1 MDSKHQPPQWPA
13 RILEALCRTDLI
25 DEIIGDLD
33 EAFRWRMAQKGVS
46 RARSKYLW
54 EFLLS
59 LNPQNLKTTYH
70 LSINTMIFRNYS
82 KVTVRNLM
90 RRKTPSFIN
99 ILGLS
104 MGITAFL
111 LIFLFTF
118 PIFTFED
125 IHSNKDNIFL
135 AYKERVTPDGTQ
147 PTYDTW
153 LPLAKRLKSNYP
165 AIKSASSVYIS
176 DAKVIKNEQFIDE
189 EVIYADQDF
198 FDLFSY
204 EVVKGQTANVLPDKR
219 SLAISKPYAVK
230 YFGDLDPMGE
240 LLEIF
245 LQEEDT
251 TLTFQ
256 VTAVIGA
263 FPQNTSKQPN
273 LVIRM
278 DGLPFYDEFA
288 ENWGGSFLETFVLL
302 DQHSDAAQME
312 SQFPALIE
320 QIWDK
325 QTRENT
331 HFKLLPLD
339 TYYDT
344 FIGSKEDAKTLFL
357 IGLGILFIASI
368 NFMNLS
374 VANASHRLKEI
385 GVRKVLGAFKG
396 QVRSQF
402 IFEAV
407 LTTTL
412 SVMLAAALVL
422 LIIPYFNDF
431 FQVNISW
438 KTLETWQLIGL
449 GLFMPL
455 LIGLLSGAYPAI
467 YLSSLRSLDA
477 LQKRIVLGGRNGFRN
492 TLVVMQ
498 FTIALFLIT
507 STFLIRKQIAFMM
520 NSDMG
525 FSGENTLVITASP
538 RSFTNVDLGIERVK
552 TFQEQLIGLSYVQD
566 ASLSRA
572 FPTRWTRSFTFVRPA
587 GWTGDPLRMRFTYMD
602 ANFLPM
608 YGIPLIGG
616 EYFLPDQQGDQRE
629 SVIINRAAMEAFEF
643 DPYEENQ
650 IQIGD
655 QQIRVVG
662 ITENF
667 NYETLAEDVHPT
679 LMFHRTAQH
688 PVHRFISLKME
699 TSDLS
704 RKIAEMEGMWNEL
717 GAVDEFSF
725 DFLDERITQLYEA
738 EDRYMGLIAVFT
750 VISIIIA
757 CMGLYGLSLF
767 VIEKRQKELSI
778 RKVLGAETFE
788 ILIIILKTFTKWVA
802 AAFILSIPIVMFF
815 FQDWVENF
823 FKQAPVSW
831 STFVITLIMV
841 LGLVLCTV
849 GLQSL
854 KVALSNP
861 VKYLKDE

>member
-1 MDSKHQPPQWPA
+1 MESKHQPPQWPA
-13 RILEALCRTDLI
+13 RILEALCRSDLR
-25 DEIIGDLD
+25 DEIIGDMD
-33 EAFRWRMAQKGVS
+33 EAFQWRLSQKGAS
-46 RARSKYLW
+46 AARFKYFW
-54 EFLLS
+54 EFMLS

-125 IHSNKDNIFL
+125 IHVNKDNIFL

-153 LPLAKRLKSNYP
+153 VPMAKRLKNDYP
-165 AIKSASSVYIS
+165 AIKSASSVYIG

-189 EVIYADQDF
+189 EVIYTDQDF
-198 FDLFSY
+198 FEIFSY
-204 EVVKGQTANVLPDKR
+204 EVTKGQPSNVLPDKR
-219 SLAISKPYAVK
+219 SLAISRPYAEK
-230 YFGDLDPMGE
+230 YFGDTDPMGQ

-256 VTAVIGA
+256 VTAIIGV
-263 FPQNTSKQPN
+263 FPENTSKQPN

-278 DGLPFYDEFA
+278 DGLPFYAEYA

-302 DQHSDAAQME
+302 DKNSSAAQME
-312 SQFPALIE
+312 KQFPALIE

-325 QTRENT
+325 QTMENT

-339 TYYDT
+339 SYYDT
-344 FIGSKEDAKTLFL
+344 FIGSKEDARTLFL

-374 VANASHRLKEI
+374 VANASHRLREI

-396 QVRSQF
+396 QVRAQF
-402 IFEAV
+402 IFEAIF
-407 LTTTL
+407 TTTL
-412 SVMLAAALVL
+412 SVILAAALVL

-431 FQVNISW
+431 FEVNISW
-438 KTLETWQLIGL
+438 RMLKTWQLVSL
-449 GLFMPL
+449 GVFMPL
-455 LIGLLSGAYPAI
+455 FIGLLSGAYPAI

-477 LQKRIVLGGRNGFRN
+477 LQKRVILGGRNGFRN
-492 TLVVMQ
+492 SLVVVQ

-507 STFLIRKQIAFMM
+507 STFLIRKQIEFMM

-538 RSFTNVDLGIERVK
+538 RSFTNVDVGIERVK
-552 TFQEQLIGLSYVQD
+552 TFQESLRGLSYVQE

-608 YGIPLIGG
+608 YDIPLIGG

-655 QQIRVVG
+655 RQIRVVG

-667 NYETLAEDVHPT
+667 NYETLAEDIHPT

-704 RKIAEMEGMWNEL
+704 RKIAEMESIWNEL

-788 ILIIILKTFTKWVA
+788 ILTIILKTFTKWVA
-802 AAFILSIPIVMFF
+802 VAFILSIPIVMFF
-815 FQDWVENF
+815 FQGWVENF

-831 STFVITLIMV
+831 STFVMTLIMV